1 MYIFPS
7 IFQYLCIYKVNLCY
21 INLSKIDHFLSDV
34 EPFEKIK
41 FQQHFKRMKMLC
53 DNAQNLWKENW
64 MSSNIKCISKKWL
77 FKKYQINGKRIA
89 YKSTMQIGKSVL
101 NFYNK
106 QNKGHLQRS
115 QQ

>member
-1 MYIFPS
+1 M
-7 IFQYLCIYKVNLCY
+7 
-21 INLSKIDHFLSDV
+21 
-34 EPFEKIK
+34 
-41 FQQHFKRMKMLC
+41 R
-53 DNAQNLWKENW
+53 
-64 MSSNIKCISKKWL
+64 SNIKCISKKWL